1 MSELRLIISLVLVLG
16 ALAVLPGAGCSK
28 SNTAAKVTS
37 ADAKAFDS
45 AAPEV
50 KDAWTKLLAADA
62 ATNYMEAVTLIK
74 SLKNMQMSDQ
84 QADAVAKET
93 RSFCERMSD
102 AAKNNDPAAVK
113 GVNLLLQRQ

>member
-45 AAPEV
+45 ATPEV

-62 ATNYMEAVTLIK
+62 ANKYSDAVTLIK
-74 SLKNMQMSDQ
+74 SLKNMQMTDQ
-84 QADAVAKET
+84 QADALGKET
-93 RSFCERMSD
+93 MSFCQRMSD
-102 AAKNNDPAAVK
+102 AAKANDPEAIK
-113 GVNLLLQRQ
+113 GDALLRQR